1 MLSFVEIT
9 IGHSAIDNKDSY
21 DKNYDKNRDG
31 DDYKDVDMDGI
42 AIILFALLGDKRG
55 TLEPQLLRRRRPLH
69 VLSLSSNV
77 FTQIIHY
84 FSTGCPEK
92 KRI

>member
-31 DDYKDVDMDGI
+31 DD
-42 AIILFALLGDKRG
+42 
-55 TLEPQLLRRRRPLH
+55 
-69 VLSLSSNV
+69 
-77 FTQIIHY
+77 
-84 FSTGCPEK
+84 C
-92 KRI
+92 

>member
-21 DKNYDKNRDG
+21 DKKYDKNRDG
-31 DDYKDVDMDGI
+31 ECDGYKDVDEDGI
-42 AIILFALLGDKRG
+42 AIIACVYLLGDKRG

-69 VLSLSSNV
+69 VLSLLSNI
-77 FTQIIHY
+77 F
-84 FSTGCPEK
+84 K
-92 KRI
+92 LK